1 MALTVE
7 DGSGITGAN
16 TYVSL
21 VDCGTYHTNLGNTTW
36 TGTDAAKTSAIYRAM
51 AWLENQPFKGYKYD
65 YDQALEWPRSGVT
78 DRNGYAV
85 GEDEIPP
92 QLVNALC
99 EAALIELASAGA
111 LRPALKRGGQVTEQ
125 TISGAVSVKYASGAP
140 VTTDYKTL
148 SGLLIGLTK
157 SSNIITV
164 ELA

>member
-7 DGSGITGAN
+7 DGTGITGAN

-21 VDCGTYHTNLGNTTW
+21 ADCATYHTNLGNTTW
-36 TGTDAAKTSAIYRAM
+36 TGSDAAKTSAIYRAM

-65 YDQALEWPRSGVT
+65 YDQALEWPRSGVV

-92 QLVNALC
+92 QIVNALC
-99 EAALIELASAGA
+99 EAVLVELVSPGA
-111 LRPALKRGGQVTEQ
+111 LRPELERGGQVIEES
-125 TISGAVSVKYASGAP
+125 ISGAVTTKYASGAP
-140 VTTDYKTL
+140 ATTDYTAI
-148 SGLLIGLTK
+148 SGLLKGLTK
-157 SSNIITV
+157 SRNIVTV

>member
-36 TGTDAAKTSAIYRAM
+36 TGSDAAKTSAIYRAM
-51 AWLENQPFKGYKYD
+51 AWMENQAFKGYPVVYEQD
-65 YDQALEWPRSGVT
+65 LEWPRYGVT

-85 GEDEIPP
+85 ESDDIPP
-92 QLVNALC
+92 QIIKALC
-99 EAALIELASAGA
+99 EAALIELVSAGA

-140 VTTDYKTL
+140 TTTDYTVI
-148 SGLLIGLTK
+148 SGLLSGLTK
-157 SSNIITV
+157 SKNIITV